1 MKTTKISAGNSIRVG
16 ARAAQVVPDGT
27 LINLS
32 AKCPVDVKDLKH
44 EVRCT
49 TDIHRLIESVACKL
63 DIQVGNCISKILAIV
78 SAVMADD
85 VSEKRIAAPSDFSL
99 WLDDRIIK
107 FSLSFDISGAFV
119 VLE

>member
-1 MKTTKISAGNSIRVG
+1 MKTTKISAGNSIRLGV
-16 ARAAQVVPDGT
+16 RAAQVVPDGS

-32 AKCPVDVKDLKH
+32 AKCPVEVKDLKY
-44 EVRCT
+44 EVRCS